1 MTLILASASPRRR
14 ELLHLLTTEF
24 ECIPSDIDETPM
36 PGELPED
43 YVVRMAVEKA
53 QAQIDADRLILAADT
68 TVTID
73 GAIFGKPS
81 DKHEAKVMLQR
92 LSGREHS
99 VHSAVAVR
107 QGDVVRRCLVSTR
120 VTFGCLT
127 DRLISQYLATSEPWD
142 KAGAYAIQ
150 GFAGC
155 FVNRL
160 EGSYTGVVGLPLLE
174 TRVLLESFGS
184 EINWSQR

>member
-14 ELLHLLTTEF
+14 ELLYLLTREF
-24 ECIPSDIDETPM
+24 ECIPSDIDETANV
-36 PGELPED
+36 GELPED
-43 YVVRMAVEKA
+43 YVIRMAVEKA
-53 QAQIDADRLILAADT
+53 QAQMATDRLILAADT

-81 DKHEAKVMLQR
+81 DKDEARMMLQR
-92 LSGREHS
+92 LSDREHM

-107 QGDVVRRCLVSTR
+107 RGDDVRHCLVSTR

-127 DRLISQYLATSEPWD
+127 DRLISQYLATAEPWD

-160 EGSYTGVVGLPLLE
+160 EGSYSGVVGLPLLE
-174 TRVLLESFGS
+174 TRVLLEAFGS
-184 EINWSQR
+184 EIDWLKR

>member
-1 MTLILASASPRRR
+1 MPLILASASPRRR
-14 ELLHLLTTEF
+14 ELLQLLTTEF
-24 ECIPSDIDETPM
+24 ECIPSDIDETVNV
-36 PGELPED
+36 GELPEN
-43 YVVRMAVEKA
+43 YVVRMALEKA
-53 QAQIDADRLILAADT
+53 QAQMATDRLILAADT
-68 TVTID
+68 TVTVD

-81 DKHEAKVMLQR
+81 DKLEANTMLKR
-92 LSGREHS
+92 LSGRDHW

-107 QGDVVRRCLVSTR
+107 RGDLVRHCLVSTK
-120 VTFGCLT
+120 VTFVRLT
-127 DRLISQYLATSEPWD
+127 ERLISQYLSTPEPWD

-155 FVNRL
+155 FVSRL

-184 EINWSQR
+184 EINWPKR